1 MNNSKNTFSPFLFFE
16 NIKKSI
22 EIFFKTCSR
31 NNRVY
36 TEAST
41 QTTDVFC
48 NSSKQNLM
56 DSTKILSPQQSFDQ
70 GIDNNLKEEIKTMP
84 DTNRPS
90 NKFVED
96 PQFSRILKSYSQ
108 LNSSSYLPLNL
119 NNGLLFQPIYAEG
132 QSPAELELE
141 SFKATLKCYRNI
153 LSFQA
158 NPIYKGFQWSSKV
171 DFFSSSNSESLFR
184 PIKSEV
190 KFSSTFGEPSTS
202 LSKPNL
208 LVHRITRI
216 IAL

>member
-1 MNNSKNTFSPFLFFE
+1 MNDSKNNFSLSPLVA
-16 NIKKSI
+16 NIKKRI
-22 EIFFKTCSR
+22 EIFIKSCFPK
-31 NNRVY
+31 NKIYVD
-36 TEAST
+36 AST
-41 QTTDVFC
+41 QPE
-48 NSSKQNLM
+48 
-56 DSTKILSPQQSFDQ
+56 DSCYSLDQDLTYSPEILSPQQKS
-70 GIDNNLKEEIKTMP
+70 EETIKQQP
-84 DTNRPS
+84 EANPS
-90 NKFVED
+90 ISKFVED
-96 PQFSRILKSYSQ
+96 PQFSRILKSYS
-108 LNSSSYLPLNL
+108 LINSSNYFPLNL

-202 LSKPNL
+202 LSKPIL
-208 LVHRITRI
+208 PTKRITRT

>member
-1 MNNSKNTFSPFLFFE
+1 MKRSKNTFSPFLLFE

-22 EIFFKTCSR
+22 EITFKNCFS
-31 NNRVY
+31 NNKIYVY
-36 TEAST
+36 NST
-41 QTTDVFC
+41 QTDDC
-48 NSSKQNLM
+48 CDSLNQDLIDSSK
-56 DSTKILSPQQSFDQ
+56 ILLPQQSS
-70 GIDNNLKEEIKTMP
+70 EESL
-84 DTNRPS
+84 PS
-90 NKFVED
+90 DKFVED
-96 PQFSRILKSYSQ
+96 SQFSRIIKSYS
-108 LNSSSYLPLNL
+108 LINSSNYFPLNL

-190 KFSSTFGEPSTS
+190 KFSPTIDEPSTS
-202 LSKPNL
+202 LNRPILTTK
-208 LVHRITRI
+208 RITRT

>member
-1 MNNSKNTFSPFLFFE
+1 MNDSKNTFSPFLFFD

-22 EIFFKTCSR
+22 EILFKNCFS
-31 NNRVY
+31 NNKVY
-36 TEAST
+36 VNNLT
-41 QTTDVFC
+41 QTDDC
-48 NSSKQNLM
+48 CDSLNQDLIDSSK
-56 DSTKILSPQQSFDQ
+56 ILDQRVNNESEETIKQEPQ
-70 GIDNNLKEEIKTMP
+70 
-84 DTNRPS
+84 TNRSS

-96 PQFSRILKSYSQ
+96 SQFSRIIKSYS
-108 LNSSSYLPLNL
+108 LINSSNYFPLNL

-202 LSKPNL
+202 LSKPIL
-208 LVHRITRI
+208 PTKRITRT